1 MYLLWFQW
9 KMALYIIAYW
19 NQGLILYVFFYEG
32 YTESLQLNLMMKS
45 QCQPCCASITFKV
58 SKNRYVSRLLF
69 VGFLIYQSICMLLGP
84 TFHYM
89 MHIWIIK

>member
-69 VGFLIYQSICMLLGP
+69 VGLLILSINLHATGSYFPLYDACLD
-84 TFHYM
+84 Y
-89 MHIWIIK
+89 